1 MCPSLREHG
10 YEVVICG
17 RGWEEDSL
25 KREIADKG
33 VSDIVKMPG
42 YVKPHEILPSA
53 KVLCATNLINNYP
66 SQTIAEA
73 AACGCFLIATEV
85 GETCLLLD
93 PSYSVGI
100 PPSAQALAAKME
112 WYMGLDPKT
121 QNDYAVA
128 ARAYAQKHFSIERSK
143 EYFLSICEN
152 LAEYH
157 ALP

>member
-1 MCPSLREHG
+1 MVLEAAILCAPSLREHG

-73 AACGCFLIATEV
+73 ALADAFSLRQKSEKRAFFLIRVIQLES
-85 GETCLLLD
+85 LRPL
-93 PSYSVGI
+93 
-100 PPSAQALAAKME
+100 K
-112 WYMGLDPKT
+112 
-121 QNDYAVA
+121 
-128 ARAYAQKHFSIERSK
+128 R
-143 EYFLSICEN
+143 
-152 LAEYH
+152 
-157 ALP
+157 